1 MLQQTQVARV
11 VERLPRFLD
20 RFPTPR
26 ACADRS
32 VGDVIEEWSGLG
44 YNRRAVNLHRT
55 TVVIRDRHD
64 GAVPVGL
71 VDLLALPGI
80 GPYTARAVRTFAFE
94 LDDGVVDT
102 NVGRV
107 LARSGGVSLGPAA
120 AQRLADDLVP
130 GGQGW
135 QWNQAI
141 MELGAMV
148 CRPTP
153 KCAECPVRAG
163 CSWRGSGP
171 DPASGS
177 AGVSKGQSRFE
188 GSDRQGRGRLV
199 DALTSGPVATTDLAG
214 VMGWPDDR
222 ERAERVAA
230 GVVADGLAGW
240 IGDHLWLPGTQTGAD
255 KAVFSPGFED

>member
-11 VERLPRFLD
+11 VDRLPRFLD

-55 TVVIRDRHD
+55 AVMIRDGH
-64 GAVPVGL
+64 GGTVPERR

-107 LARSGGVSLGPAA
+107 LARSGGVPLGPAA

-135 QWNQAI
+135 QWNQAM

-163 CSWRGSGP
+163 CSWQGSGP

-199 DALTSGPVATTDLAG
+199 DALTSGPVGAKDLAG
-214 VMGWPDDR
+214 VMGWPDDH

-230 GVVADGLAGW
+230 GVVTDGLAERVAEQ
-240 IGDHLWLPGTQTGAD
+240 LRLPGARVGGLG
-255 KAVFSPGFED
+255 VE